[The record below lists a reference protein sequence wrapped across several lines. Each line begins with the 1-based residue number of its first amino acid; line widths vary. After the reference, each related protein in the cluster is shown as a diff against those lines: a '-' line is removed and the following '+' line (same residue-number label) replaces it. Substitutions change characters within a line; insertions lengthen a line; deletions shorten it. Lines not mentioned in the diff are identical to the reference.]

1 MAVKRV
7 KALAVLFLFISLQ
20 IVVFAISLHY
30 YLTKT
35 ILASRVIDQA
45 PSYTNSS
52 VDQPNRFLGHINSK
66 YPEVRYPSP
75 VAENSNLAFD
85 NVTQTPGK
93 VSLTLDKVTQST
105 DKVPNSTDCC
115 IKVEKKKLFL
125 DVEFPPFV
133 NYGQPEGP
141 GEGGSATTWPA
152 NSLTKEDIALKDKDY
167 TIHFFDEWT
176 SRKIAVHR
184 SLPDDRRPECRMKY
198 SNLPAASVTI
208 VFHNEAWTT
217 LLRSIH
223 SVLDRTPI
231 YLLQEIVLLD
241 DFSDMDH
248 LKKPLEAYIQSLEK
262 VQLFRSTK
270 RLGLIRARN
279 TAFEYTKGEI
289 VIFLDSHIECFPG
302 WIEPLLAPIANDSS
316 VIIFP
321 TIEMINQETF
331 ATKMTLDL
339 NRDIGGLT
347 VSSMYFK
354 WMPYLKSNTT
364 TPELYY
370 QSPTMPGGLYAV
382 SRDWFSKIGKYDPEM
397 DLWGGENIE
406 ISFKTWMCGGS
417 LLLSL
422 CSHVGHVYR
431 FANPTL
437 HGVRLTLKNSVRVAE
452 VWMDQYKHFFYE
464 KLGYNI
470 PEYGDVRSRV
480 RLRQSLKCSNFSTY
494 LDKVDARVKERM
506 DVNGVYFGQIASIST
521 TLCLHRNEHKGN
533 LQHCS
538 IDNFDQMWQ
547 FRTDQ
552 RITSREHVLGVK
564 IKGRDRDLIFYA
576 DYYVIDEVLWVYDD
590 HQRLQNKKTGMC
602 LQANGTSM
610 SVQFKQCSDDA
621 VDQKWKM
628 MTRKEYK
635 ELMKAKGVN
644 IDWNV

>member
-35 ILASRVIDQA
+35 NLALRVIDQA
-45 PSYTNSS
+45 PGYTNSS
-52 VDQPNRFLGHINSK
+52 VVQPNRFLGHISSK
-66 YPEVRYPSP
+66 YPDVRYPSP

-85 NVTQTPGK
+85 NVTQTPGN
-93 VSLTLDKVTQST
+93 VSLTFDKVTQST
-105 DKVPNSTDCC
+105 GKVPSSTDCC
-115 IKVEKKKLFL
+115 IKADKKKLFL

-133 NYGQPEGP
+133 NYGHPDGP
-141 GEGGSATTWPA
+141 GEGGNATTWPA
-152 NSLTKEDIALKDKDY
+152 NSLTKEDIVLKDKDY
-167 TIHFFDEWT
+167 TTHYFDEWT

-184 SLPDDRRPECRMKY
+184 SLPDDRRPECRIKY
-198 SNLPAASVTI
+198 SNLPAASVII

-223 SVLDRTPI
+223 SVLDRTPV

-248 LKKPLEAYIQSLEK
+248 LKEPLEAYIQSLEK

-279 TAFEYTKGEI
+279 TAFDYAKGEV

-321 TIEMINQETF
+321 TIERINQETF

-382 SRDWFSKIGKYDPEM
+382 SRDWFSKLGKYDPEM

-437 HGVRLTLKNSVRVAE
+437 HGARLTLKNSVRVAE

-470 PEYGDVRSRV
+470 PEYGDVTSRV

-494 LDKVDARVKERM
+494 LEKVDARVKEKM
-506 DVNGVYFGQIASIST
+506 DVNGVYFGQITSIST

-533 LQHCS
+533 LERCS
-538 IDNFDQMWQ
+538 IDNIDQMWQ
-547 FRTDQ
+547 YRTDQ
-552 RITSREHVLGVK
+552 RIGSRERILGVE

-590 HQRLQNKKTGMC
+590 HQRLLNKKTGTC

-621 VDQKWKM
+621 VDQQWKM
-628 MTRKEYK
+628 MTRKEYQ
-635 ELMKAKGVN
+635 ESMKAKGVN
-644 IDWNV
+644 IDWSV

>member
-1 MAVKRV
+1 
-7 KALAVLFLFISLQ
+7 
-20 IVVFAISLHY
+20 
-30 YLTKT
+30 
-35 ILASRVIDQA
+35 
-45 PSYTNSS
+45 
-52 VDQPNRFLGHINSK
+52 
-66 YPEVRYPSP
+66 
-75 VAENSNLAFD
+75 
-85 NVTQTPGK
+85 
-93 VSLTLDKVTQST
+93 
-105 DKVPNSTDCC
+105 
-115 IKVEKKKLFL
+115 
-125 DVEFPPFV
+125 
-133 NYGQPEGP
+133 
-141 GEGGSATTWPA
+141 
-152 NSLTKEDIALKDKDY
+152 
-167 TIHFFDEWT
+167 
-176 SRKIAVHR
+176 
-184 SLPDDRRPECRMKY
+184 MKY
-198 SNLPAASVTI
+198 SNLPAASVII

-248 LKKPLEAYIQSLEK
+248 LKEPLEAYIQSLEK
-262 VQLFRSTK
+262 VQLYRSTK

-279 TAFEYTKGEI
+279 TAFDYAKGEV

-321 TIEMINQETF
+321 TIERINQETF

-339 NRDIGGLT
+339 NRDIGGVT

-354 WMPYLKSNTT
+354 WMPYLKSNTK

-382 SRDWFSKIGKYDPEM
+382 SRDWFSKLGKYDPEM

-437 HGVRLTLKNSVRVAE
+437 HGARLTLKNSVRVAE

-470 PEYGDVRSRV
+470 PEYGDVTSRV

-494 LDKVDARVKERM
+494 LEKVDARIKEKM
-506 DVNGVYFGQIASIST
+506 DVNGVYFGQITSIST

-533 LQHCS
+533 LQRCS
-538 IDNFDQMWQ
+538 IDNIDQMWQ
-547 FRTDQ
+547 YRTDQ
-552 RITSREHVLGVK
+552 RIGSREHILGVE

-590 HQRLQNKKTGMC
+590 
-602 LQANGTSM
+602 
-610 SVQFKQCSDDA
+610 
-621 VDQKWKM
+621 
-628 MTRKEYK
+628 
-635 ELMKAKGVN
+635 
-644 IDWNV
+644 